1 MDSLLDQQEPL
12 LNDTDPFLRVYRYAI
27 TLHPSPLLS
36 SRYTIEPPPASP
48 RTSSDTP
55 TKQTPLPPSLA
66 SNDFSKQTPGQTDGH
81 EDNKAESRVLVP
93 RRGASNIP
101 ATAPRAVVN
110 TPQRTVTVTL
120 YAANHKPYE
129 VPIKFYNQQSTRHS
143 RLEQIWA
150 GQMQGGPELLSWIEI
165 VRHKLFAQ
173 IPGFVFVPQDPFL
186 SPIETVNLLGGL
198 TDQRD
203 DTQALSQLT
212 AKFLREYFANMSMED
227 RPVLYS
233 QAQKTGDGEKLVDF
247 HKESLHDIFFSIQ
260 VHRRKGNK
268 NIVGDHLKGPH
279 PLVARAAKEKYIQ
292 EACFPIHPHVMK
304 KVVQHVVEAR
314 KAYLLKKQDQAQTQ
328 APPHVQSQLKRSGS
342 MRTMKS
348 CVSLKAND
356 MNNNSIRR
364 MKSHA
369 SLKDSESTNVGNNI
383 IIPLPPIPTE
393 DWGCRDPHAWL
404 VGWDLE
410 MESLAYM
417 RRSSDFPR
425 LGKVQERQ
433 LVLYQFAR
441 SVDEWMWRLEQ
452 AEKNAG
458 CGLGLTE
465 PEKVRACEMEDL
477 KDTEELL
484 IEL

>member
-27 TLHPSPLLS
+27 TLHPGPLLS
-36 SRYTIEPPPASP
+36 SRYTIEPPSASP
-48 RTSSDTP
+48 RPSSDP
-55 TKQTPLPPSLA
+55 ATKQTLLLPSPA
-66 SNDFSKQTPGQTDGH
+66 SSDFSKQTPRQTHGH
-81 EDNKAESRVLVP
+81 EDSKAESRVLVP

-129 VPIKFYNQQSTRHS
+129 VPIKFYNQQTTRHS

-150 GQMQGGPELLSWIEI
+150 GQMLGGPELLSWIEI

-203 DTQALSQLT
+203 DTQKLSQLT

-328 APPHVQSQLKRSGS
+328 APPHVQPQLKRSGS

-348 CVSLKAND
+348 CVSLEAND

-369 SLKDSESTNVGNNI
+369 SLKDK
-383 IIPLPPIPTE
+383 

-441 SVDEWMWRLEQ
+441 SVDEWMWHLEQ
-452 AEKNAG
+452 AEKNAV

-484 IEL
+484 LEL